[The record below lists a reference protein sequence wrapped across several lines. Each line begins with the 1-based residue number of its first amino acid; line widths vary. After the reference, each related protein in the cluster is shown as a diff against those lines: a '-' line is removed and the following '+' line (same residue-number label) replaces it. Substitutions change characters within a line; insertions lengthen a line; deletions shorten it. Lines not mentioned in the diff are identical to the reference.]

1 MGKLF
6 YKDKTLIGLD
16 INTTEIKVMS
26 VDSEKW
32 LVRGYGAIDVDAVK
46 MKKVFDKGDDSYLE
60 NQIKSLLSEKIIGDA
75 ASDQIVVSLPT
86 SRTYSRAFTIPVS
99 AEKNLREAVEL
110 EVSQYVPIPASLLY
124 IDYEVIDRTKDS
136 LTIIMS
142 AVPQT
147 LVNNIM
153 GALEAAGLT
162 AHAIE
167 PSINSVARLLRATEE
182 GTLPTLIVDIG
193 PANTDIAVL
202 DGSIR
207 VTGGTTVGGNTFTL
221 DIAKKLGV
229 ALENAH
235 QLKVLNGLN
244 PGPRQKKITSAVEPS
259 LQRITSEI
267 RRVMRYY
274 NERISS
280 EKKLEQLLIV
290 GGGSNMPGIG
300 EYFTN
305 DLLMPSRVASPW
317 QKLDFGSLAQPA
329 KQFRSRYI
337 TVAGLASLTNEEVW
351 K

>member
-26 VDSEKW
+26 VDAEKW
-32 LVRGYGAIDVDAVK
+32 LVRGYGAIDVDAAH
-46 MKKVFDKGDDSYLE
+46 MKKVFDKGDSYLE
-60 NQIKSLLSEKIIGDA
+60 LQIKSLLSEKIIGNV

-86 SRTYSRAFTIPVS
+86 SRTYSRAFSVPAS
-99 AEKNLREAVEL
+99 AEKNLKEAVEL
-110 EVSQYVPIPASLLY
+110 EVEQYVPIPVSLLY
-124 IDYEVIDRTKDS
+124 IDYEIIDRTKEN
-136 LTIIMS
+136 LTVIMS
-142 AVPQT
+142 AVPQA
-147 LVNNIM
+147 LVNNVM
-153 GALEAAGLT
+153 QSLEATGLT
-162 AHAIE
+162 AHVIE

-182 GTLPTLIVDIG
+182 GDLPTLIVDIG

-244 PGPRQKKITSAVEPS
+244 PGPRQKKITTAVEPS

-267 RRVMRYY
+267 RRVIRYY

-280 EKKLEQLLIV
+280 DKKLEQLLIV

-317 QKLDFGSLAQPA
+317 QKLDFGALAQPA

>member
-6 YKDKTLIGLD
+6 YKNKALIGLD
-16 INTTEIKVMS
+16 INTTEVKVMS
-26 VDSEKW
+26 IDPEKQ
-32 LVRGYGAIDVDAVK
+32 LVQGYGAIDVDAAK
-46 MKKVFDKGDDSYLE
+46 MKKVFDQGDSYLE
-60 NQIKSLLSEKIIGDA
+60 MQLKSLLSEKVIGNI
-75 ASDQIVVSLPT
+75 ASDQITVSLPT
-86 SRTYSRAFTIPVS
+86 SRTYSRAFTVPKS

-110 EVSQYVPIPASLLY
+110 EVGQYVPIPVSLLY
-124 IDYEVIDRTKDS
+124 VDYEVVDRTKD
-136 LTIIMS
+136 TITVIMS

-147 LVNNIM
+147 IVNNVV
-153 GALEAAGLT
+153 AAVEAAGLT
-162 AHAIE
+162 ANAIE
-167 PSINSVARLLRATEE
+167 PSINSIARLLRATEE
-182 GTLPTLIVDIG
+182 GDLPTLIVDIG

-207 VTGGTTVGGNTFTL
+207 VTGGATVGGNTFTL

-244 PGPRQKKITSAVEPS
+244 PGPRQKKISSAVEPS

-280 EKKLEQLLIV
+280 DKKLEQLLIV

-317 QKLDFGSLAQPA
+317 QKLDFGSLAPPA

-337 TVAGLASLTNEEVW
+337 TVAGLASLTSEEVW

>member
-26 VDSEKW
+26 INAEKW
-32 LVRGYGAIDVDAVK
+32 LVRGYGAIDVDAAL
-46 MKKVFDKGDDSYLE
+46 MKKVFDKGDPYLE
-60 NQIKSLLSEKIIGDA
+60 TQIKTLLSEKVIGDINT
-75 ASDQIVVSLPT
+75 DQIVVSLPT
-86 SRTYSRAFTIPVS
+86 SRTYARAFTVPLS
-99 AEKNLREAVEL
+99 AEKNLKEAVEL
-110 EVSQYVPIPASLLY
+110 EVGQYVPIPVSLLY
-124 IDYEVIDRTKDS
+124 LDYEIVDRTKDT
-136 LTIIMS
+136 LTVIMS
-142 AVPQT
+142 AVPQV
-147 LVNNIM
+147 LVNNVM
-153 GALEAAGLT
+153 SSLDAAGLT
-162 AHAIE
+162 TNAIE
-167 PSINSVARLLRATEE
+167 PSINSIARLLRTTEE
-182 GTLPTLIVDIG
+182 GDLPTLIVDIG

-259 LQRITSEI
+259 IQRITSEI

-317 QKLDFGSLAQPA
+317 QKLDFGVLAQPA